1 MMTGVLLMRSW
12 SVSAGRVFGI
22 DVRIHLTF
30 VFLLFYVWMTEASG
44 LGASGVG
51 RGLALVGLVLAS
63 VLLHELAHM
72 LAALQQRLPAS
83 SVVLLPIGGVS
94 LLQEPARQKLDPN
107 HELRIALAGPLINLL
122 MAFLAAAVVLSVA
135 PEAALWKQPFVYSGN
150 LPRSLFWINLFLG
163 VFNLLPAYP
172 ADGGRIVRAL
182 LARRMDQVRATRR
195 AVSIGQGFAMAFI
208 LGGIWNTWLML
219 VGFFLFVAA
228 QLEDRSAVFQSVL
241 EQVRLEDVMLTDF
254 STLSPA
260 DTLEDALH
268 KAVHTLQDDFPV
280 VRGCDMVGVISRQ
293 KVLDALRASGNGY
306 VQSVMNRVFSVCQA
320 GDTLA
325 SAFRK
330 LTSQG
335 VTVLPVVNSGRLVGI
350 ITLQNLMHSMSLLAE
365 TKRLKHDKEQAGD

>member
-1 MMTGVLLMRSW
+1 MRSW
-12 SVSAGRVFGI
+12 SFPAGRIFGI
-22 DVRIHLTF
+22 DIRVHLTF
-30 VFLLFYVWMTEASG
+30 AFLLIFVWMTEASA
-44 LGASGVG
+44 LGAAGVG
-51 RGLALVGLVLAS
+51 RGLALVGLVLTS
-63 VLLHELAHM
+63 VILHELGHM
-72 LAALQQRLPAS
+72 IASVQQHLPTR

-94 LLQEPARQKLDPN
+94 LMQEPSRQKLDPN
-107 HELRIALAGPLINLL
+107 RELRIALAGPAVNL
-122 MAFLAAAVVLSVA
+122 FLAFVVAAVVLSVA
-135 PEAALWKQPFVYSGN
+135 PEAALSRQPFVYSGN
-150 LPRSLFWINLFLG
+150 LPRSFFWINLFLG

-182 LARRMDQVRATRR
+182 LARRMDYVRATRR

-208 LGGIWNTWLML
+208 LAGIWNTWLML

-241 EQVRLEDVMLTDF
+241 EQVRLQDVMLTDF

-293 KVLDALRASGNGY
+293 KILDALRSSGNGY
-306 VQSVMNRVFSVCQA
+306 VQSVMNRVFSISSA

-325 SAFRK
+325 MAFRK

-335 VTVLPVVNSGRLVGI
+335 VTVLPVVDGGRLVGI

-365 TKRLKHDKEQAGD
+365 TKRLKHDQEQQES

>member
-1 MMTGVLLMRSW
+1 MRSW
-12 SVSAGRVFGI
+12 SFPAGRIFGI
-22 DVRIHLTF
+22 DIRIHLTF
-30 VFLLFYVWMTEASG
+30 AFLLIFVWMTEGPA
-44 LGASGVG
+44 LGAAGLS
-51 RGLALVGLVLAS
+51 RGFALVGLVLAS
-63 VLLHELAHM
+63 VILHELGHM
-72 LAALQQRLPAS
+72 LATLRQRLPAH

-94 LLQEPARQKLDPN
+94 LLQESSRQKLEPN
-107 HELRIALAGPLINLL
+107 RELRIALAGPAVNLL
-122 MAFLAAAVVLSVA
+122 LAFLAAAVVLSVA

-150 LPRSLFWINLFLG
+150 LPRSFFWMNLFLG

-172 ADGGRIVRAL
+172 ADGGRIVRSL
-182 LARRMDQVRATRR
+182 LARRMDVMRATRR
-195 AVSIGQGFAMAFI
+195 AVSIGQGFAMVFI
-208 LGGIWNTWLML
+208 LAGIWNTWLML

-241 EQVRLEDVMLTDF
+241 EQVRLQEVMLTDF

-280 VRGCDMVGVISRQ
+280 VRGSDMVGVVSRQ
-293 KVLDALRASGNGY
+293 KIVNALRVGGNGY
-306 VQSVMNRVFSVCQA
+306 VQSVMNRVFSVSQA

-325 SAFRK
+325 TAFRK

-335 VTVLPVVNSGRLVGI
+335 VTVLPVVDCGRLVGI

-365 TKRLKHDKEQAGD
+365 SKRLKHEQEQE

>member
-1 MMTGVLLMRSW
+1 MRSW
-12 SVSAGRVFGI
+12 SFPAGRVFGI
-22 DVRIHLTF
+22 DIRVHLTF
-30 VFLLFYVWMTEASG
+30 AFLLIYVWMTEAST
-44 LGASGVG
+44 LGTFGVG

-63 VLLHELAHM
+63 VLLHEMAHLLATLH
-72 LAALQQRLPAS
+72 QRLPAR

-94 LLQEPARQKLDPN
+94 LLQEPSRQKLDAN
-107 HELRIALAGPLINLL
+107 REIRICLAGPFLNLL
-122 MAFLAAAVVLSVA
+122 MAFLAAAVVLSVM

-150 LPRSLFWINLFLG
+150 LPRSFFWINLFLG

-172 ADGGRIVRAL
+172 ADGGRIVRGL

-241 EQVRLEDVMLTDF
+241 EQVRLQDVMLTDF

-293 KVLDALRASGNGY
+293 RVLDALRASGNGY
-306 VQSVMNRVFSVCQA
+306 VQSAMNRVFSVCQS

-335 VTVLPVVNSGRLVGI
+335 VTVLPVVDSGRLVGI
-350 ITLQNLMHSMSLLAE
+350 VTLQNLMHSMSLLAE
-365 TKRLKHDKEQAGD
+365 TKRLKHDQEQEQN

>member
-1 MMTGVLLMRSW
+1 MRSW
-12 SVSAGRVFGI
+12 SFSAGRIFGI
-22 DVRIHLTF
+22 DIRVHLTF
-30 VFLLFYVWMTEASG
+30 AFLLIFVWMTEASS
-44 LGASGVG
+44 LGAAGVG
-51 RGLALVGLVLAS
+51 RGLALVGLVLTS
-63 VLLHELAHM
+63 VIFHEVGHM
-72 LAALQQRLPAS
+72 LASAQLQAPAR

-94 LLQEPARQKLDPN
+94 LFQEPSREKLDPN
-107 HELRIALAGPLINLL
+107 RELRIALAGPAVSLFL
-122 MAFLAAAVVLSVA
+122 AFVAAAVVLNVA
-135 PEAALWKQPFVYSGN
+135 PEAALSHQPFVFSGN
-150 LPRSLFWINLFLG
+150 LPRSFFWINLFLG

-182 LARRMDQVRATRR
+182 LARRMDYVRATRR

-208 LGGIWNTWLML
+208 LAGIWNTWLML

-241 EQVRLEDVMLTDF
+241 QQVRLQEVMLTDF
-254 STLSPA
+254 FTLSPA
-260 DTLEDALH
+260 DTLEDALQ

-293 KVLDALRASGNGY
+293 KILDALRSHGNGY
-306 VQSVMNRVFSVCQA
+306 VQSVMNRVFSMSQA
-320 GDTLA
+320 NDTLA

-335 VTVLPVVNSGRLVGI
+335 VTVLPVVDSGRLVGI

-365 TKRLKHDKEQAGD
+365 TKRLKHDQQQEQG

>member
-1 MMTGVLLMRSW
+1 MRSW

-22 DVRIHLTF
+22 DVRVHLTF
-30 VFLLFYVWMTEASG
+30 VFLLIYVWMTEASG
-44 LGASGVG
+44 LGAAGVG

-83 SVVLLPIGGVS
+83 SVVLLPIGGVN
-94 LLQEPARQKLDPN
+94 LLQEPLRQKLDPN

-122 MAFLAAAVVLSVA
+122 MAFLSAAVVLSVA

-150 LPRSLFWINLFLG
+150 LPRSLFWINIFLG

-172 ADGGRIVRAL
+172 ADGGRMVRAL

-365 TKRLKHDKEQAGD
+365 TKRLKHDKEQEE

>member
-1 MMTGVLLMRSW
+1 MDI
-12 SVSAGRVFGI
+12 RV
-22 DVRIHLTF
+22 HLTF
-30 VFLLFYVWMTEASG
+30 AFLLMFVWMTEGSA
-44 LGASGVG
+44 LGAAGVG

-63 VLLHELAHM
+63 VILHEMGHM
-72 LAALQQRLPAS
+72 LATLQQRMPAR

-94 LLQEPARQKLDPN
+94 LLQEPSRVKLEPN
-107 HELRIALAGPLINLL
+107 RELRIALAGPMVNL
-122 MAFLAAAVVLSVA
+122 FLALVAAAVVLGVA
-135 PEAALWKQPFVYSGN
+135 PEAALWKQPFVFSGN
-150 LPRSLFWINLFLG
+150 LPRSFFWINLFLG

-172 ADGGRIVRAL
+172 ADGGRMVRAL
-182 LARRMDQVRATRR
+182 LARRMDPMRATRR
-195 AVSIGQGFAMAFI
+195 AVAVGQGFAMAFI
-208 LGGIWNTWLML
+208 LAGIWNSWLMM

-280 VRGCDMVGVISRQ
+280 VRGSDMVGVISRQ
-293 KVLDALRASGNGY
+293 KILDALRGGGNGY
-306 VQSVMNRVFSVCQA
+306 VQSAMNRVFSVSQA

-365 TKRLKHDKEQAGD
+365 TKRLKHDQEQ

>member
-1 MMTGVLLMRSW
+1 MRSW
-12 SVSAGRVFGI
+12 SFPAGRIFGI
-22 DVRIHLTF
+22 DIRVHLTYA
-30 VFLLFYVWMTEASG
+30 FLLMFVWMTEGSA
-44 LGASGVG
+44 LGAAGVG

-63 VLLHELAHM
+63 VILHEMGHM
-72 LAALQQRLPAS
+72 LATMQQRMPAH

-94 LLQEPARQKLDPN
+94 LLQDPSRTKLEPNR
-107 HELRIALAGPLINLL
+107 ELRIALAGPVVNLFL
-122 MAFLAAAVVLSVA
+122 AFVAAAVVLGVA
-135 PEAALWKQPFVYSGN
+135 PEAALWKPPFVYSGN
-150 LPRSLFWINLFLG
+150 LPRSFFWINLFLG

-172 ADGGRIVRAL
+172 ADGGRMVRAL
-182 LARRMDQVRATRR
+182 LARRMDHMRATRR

-208 LGGIWNTWLML
+208 LAGIWNTWLML

-241 EQVRLEDVMLTDF
+241 EQVHLQDVMLTDF

-280 VRGCDMVGVISRQ
+280 VRGSDMVGVISRQ
-293 KVLDALRASGNGY
+293 KILEALRASGNGY
-306 VQSVMNRVFSVCQA
+306 VQSVMNRVFSVSQA

-325 SAFRK
+325 TAFRK

-335 VTVLPVVNSGRLVGI
+335 VTVLPVVDSGRLVGI

-365 TKRLKHDKEQAGD
+365 TKRLKHDQGQDN

>member
-1 MMTGVLLMRSW
+1 MRSW
-12 SVSAGRVFGI
+12 SFPAGRIFGI
-22 DVRIHLTF
+22 DIRVHLTF
-30 VFLLFYVWMTEASG
+30 AFLLMFVWMTEASG
-44 LGASGVG
+44 LGASGFG

-63 VLLHELAHM
+63 VILHEIGHM
-72 LAALQQRLPAS
+72 LATLQQRLPAR

-94 LLQEPARQKLDPN
+94 LLQEPARQKLEPDR
-107 HELRIALAGPLINLL
+107 ELRIALAGPAVNLFF
-122 MAFLAAAVVLSVA
+122 AFIAAAIVLGVA

-150 LPRSLFWINLFLG
+150 LPRSLFWVNLFLG

-172 ADGGRIVRAL
+172 ADGGRIVRSL

-208 LGGIWNTWLML
+208 LAGIWNTWLML

-241 EQVRLEDVMLTDF
+241 EQVRLQEVMLTDF

-260 DTLEDALH
+260 DTLEDALY

-293 KVLDALRASGNGY
+293 KILDALRASGNGY
-306 VQSVMNRVFSVCQA
+306 VQSVMNRVFSVSQA

-325 SAFRK
+325 AAFRK

-335 VTVLPVVNSGRLVGI
+335 VTVLPVVDSGRLVGI
-350 ITLQNLMHSMSLLAE
+350 VTLQNLMHSMSLLAE
-365 TKRLKHDKEQAGD
+365 TKRLKHDQEQVQE